1 MTARRE
7 AAVGS
12 VAADSGHPPA
22 GRGESAA
29 RAALWMSGAV
39 ASFSL
44 MAIAGREM
52 SAELDTFEIMLYRS
66 VVGFVLVLAFGAI
79 TARLSS
85 ARTAR
90 LGLHGLRNVLH
101 FTGQNLWFYALA
113 AIPMAQVFAFEFTS
127 PLWVAVLAPLLLGE
141 AFTRARAT
149 AVIAGFVGILL
160 VARPGVT
167 PVEIGHAAAALA
179 AVFFAG
185 NFLTT
190 KGLSKHG
197 ETTFRIL
204 FWMTLMQSVFGLV
217 TAGIDADIAVPTGLT
232 ALWILPVGVCGL
244 TAHLCVTSAL
254 HWAPASVV
262 APMDFARL
270 PVIAVLGMLVYGEA
284 LEVAVFV
291 GGAVILAGNLV
302 NIRGERR
309 RH

>member
-1 MTARRE
+1 MARRH

-12 VAADSGHPPA
+12 VAAEAGHVPA
-22 GRGESAA
+22 GQQESAA
-29 RAALWMSGAV
+29 RAALWMAGAV

-66 VVGFVLVLAFGAI
+66 VVGFVLVLAFGAT
-79 TARLSS
+79 TARLPS

-113 AIPMAQVFAFEFTS
+113 TIPLAQVFAFEFTS

-149 AVIAGFVGILL
+149 AAVAGFVGILL
-160 VARPGVT
+160 VARPGVSSLE
-167 PVEIGHAAAALA
+167 VGHAAAALA

-190 KGLSKHG
+190 KRLSRHS

-204 FWMTLMQSVFGLV
+204 FWMTLMQSVFGLI
-217 TAGIDADIAVPTGLT
+217 TAGVDGDIAVPLGIT
-232 ALWILPVGVCGL
+232 ALWILPVGICGL

-254 HWAPASVV
+254 HWAPASAV

-270 PVIAVLGMLVYGEA
+270 PIIAVLGMLVYGEP
-284 LEVAVFV
+284 LEVPVFV
-291 GGAVILAGNLV
+291 GGAVILAGILI

-309 RH
+309 RR